1 MTDAAADRGGLIQ
14 PTPPHH
20 WCPRGRDAMGSKA
33 SLDGTSRRREV
44 LSWSHHREVAALP
57 PAEQDEWL
65 DRAEAEKWDRNDLD
79 GMPFRQMLQTMTQAF
94 RKRDL

>member
-33 SLDGTSRRREV
+33 SLDG
-44 LSWSHHREVAALP
+44 
-57 PAEQDEWL
+57 
-65 DRAEAEKWDRNDLD
+65 
-79 GMPFRQMLQTMTQAF
+79 MPFRQMLQTMTQAF
-94 RKRDL
+94 RKRDLEDLRPPP